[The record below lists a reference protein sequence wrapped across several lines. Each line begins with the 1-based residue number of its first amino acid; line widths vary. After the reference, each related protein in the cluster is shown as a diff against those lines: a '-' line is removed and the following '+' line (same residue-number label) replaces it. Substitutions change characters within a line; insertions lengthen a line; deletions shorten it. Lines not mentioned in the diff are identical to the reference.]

1 MGAHRPGGRRG
12 VADPRRPIEVPLR
25 SRVCGRLARGGRKR
39 RRRRRRAG
47 GDRSARVAWLRQSKL
62 PELLHPGVRWVQL
75 PFAGVEPW
83 TERGLINAECTV
95 TSAAG
100 VYSGTAAEHALALM
114 LAGARRLD

>member
-1 MGAHRPGGRRG
+1 
-12 VADPRRPIEVPLR
+12 
-25 SRVCGRLARGGRKR
+25 
-39 RRRRRRAG
+39 
-47 GDRSARVAWLRQSKL
+47 
-62 PELLHPGVRWVQL
+62 VQL

-114 LAGARRLD
+114 LAGARRLDGATSSAYRSS